1 MNTID
6 QIILT
11 ARDRNC
17 SDIHITAGMS
27 VIFRIDGRLADSGIL
42 LGEGEGERLILSMAD
57 ESMQQRLSAGSDLDF
72 ALQASDGGRQRV
84 NVFRQQGKLA
94 ATIRLLSDH
103 IPSLEELNLP
113 PVLKNLADQPRGLIL
128 VTGPTGSGKSTTL
141 AAMIDY
147 INGSRAEH
155 IITIEDPV
163 EYVYRPKLSLIH

>member
-57 ESMQQRLSAGSDLDF
+57 ESMQQRLSAGSDLD
-72 ALQASDGGRQRV
+72 
-84 NVFRQQGKLA
+84 
-94 ATIRLLSDH
+94 
-103 IPSLEELNLP
+103 
-113 PVLKNLADQPRGLIL
+113 
-128 VTGPTGSGKSTTL
+128 
-141 AAMIDY
+141 
-147 INGSRAEH
+147 
-155 IITIEDPV
+155 
-163 EYVYRPKLSLIH
+163 LSLIHI